1 MAALMLVPDI
11 AGINHPTDYPCI
23 TIQHALMLVPD
34 IAGINLSRIK
44 ETSTGHYVLRM
55 VITDSSGDDVLS
67 LELISE
73 YDSVL
78 KTLNPT
84 NQASITQR

>member
-1 MAALMLVPDI
+1 MQVADI
-11 AGINHPTDYPCI
+11 T
-23 TIQHALMLVPD
+23 
-34 IAGINLSRIK
+34 GINLSRLR
-44 ETSTGHYVLRM
+44 STLTGDYVLRLI
-55 VITDSSGDDVLS
+55 ITDSSGETLD

-73 YDSVL
+73 HISVL